1 MSVVLIKSLWP
12 CSTSALYALFADVYK
27 SSEGMSETLTEKYPP
42 VRAFAK
48 DMAALHRL
56 PGAVALV
63 VEDQDRL
70 VAYLIVNSRRPAKLD
85 HTAELNM
92 GVVRSRRGQG
102 IGRLIL
108 EEGLRRAM
116 TAPELEIVYLKVRAD
131 NLPAVRLYAAM
142 GFEKLAELTRDIKVG
157 KARFDGLLMRRFVDK
172 GQTELI

>member
-1 MSVVLIKSLWP
+1 MLIKSLWT
-12 CSTSALYALFADVYK
+12 CSTSDLYALFADVYE
-27 SSEGMSETLTEKYPP
+27 SSEGMSEMLTEKYPT
-42 VRAFAK
+42 VRAFAE
-48 DMAALHRL
+48 DMAALRHL

-63 VEDQDRL
+63 AEDQNQL
-70 VAYLIVNSRRPAKLD
+70 AAYLIVRPRLPAKLD

-92 GVVRSRRGQG
+92 GVVSSRRGQG

-108 EEGLRRAM
+108 EEGLRWAM

-142 GFEKLAELTRDIKVG
+142 GFERLAVLTRDIKIG
-157 KARFDGLLMRRFVDK
+157 QARFDGLLLRRFVDT